1 MTKAGTALLAVLA
14 GVSTAVAQPVPPGG
28 FRYERDVVVTAPGP
42 QRLDL
47 DAILIA
53 GARTVITEPVTTFKC
68 FLYDLSALEGLY
80 RVGAFLG
87 LGISLALVSLV
98 LQKYVLAP
106 KEAQS

>member
-53 GARTVITEPVTTFKC
+53 GARTVITEPVTTT
-68 FLYDLSALEGLY
+68 DG
-80 RVGAFLG
+80 R
-87 LGISLALVSLV
+87 
-98 LQKYVLAP
+98 VLAYP
-106 KEAQS
+106 PQDFRLYTAAGVELHRLRDAGELVAAGSRREPRLDT

>member
-53 GARTVITEPVTTFKC
+53 
-68 FLYDLSALEGLY
+68 
-80 RVGAFLG
+80 
-87 LGISLALVSLV
+87 
-98 LQKYVLAP
+98 
-106 KEAQS
+106 